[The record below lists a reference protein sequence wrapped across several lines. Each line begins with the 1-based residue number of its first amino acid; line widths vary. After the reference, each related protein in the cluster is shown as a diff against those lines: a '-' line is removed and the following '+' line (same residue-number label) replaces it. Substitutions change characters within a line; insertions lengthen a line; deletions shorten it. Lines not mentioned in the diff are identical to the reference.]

1 MLRLP
6 LYISVLWLL
15 LMDSSV
21 GQPQRGL
28 EPQPDKVE
36 RSVIQEV
43 DGYAL
48 LGEDMT
54 PRQARKLA
62 FANAKRQALEGAHTY
77 IKSQTGVRD
86 GKLQYDEIRTDAQG
100 AVTVL
105 DQRDHGLTEDNRYH
119 VWVKAKVVYTLVP
132 ISPQVS
138 DHALTE
144 SAAPL
149 TVKVWTDK
157 KHYREGEAIA
167 VFVQGNRDFYARVVN
182 LSATGQIIQLLPN
195 QHRSST
201 RFTGQTL
208 YRIPSESDQFALR
221 ALAPY
226 GEDRII
232 VYASEVPLGKVNMQH
247 RSGGLSAYAGTL
259 RELQAESFRT
269 MQISSPSGGQPDGA
283 AVYEAT
289 WIFTT
294 SK

>member
-1 MLRLP
+1 MLRLT
-6 LYISVLWLL
+6 LYISVVWLL
-15 LMDSSV
+15 LMDTGV
-21 GQPQRGL
+21 GQPQRRP
-28 EPQPDKVE
+28 EPRPDKVE

-86 GKLQYDEIRTDAQG
+86 GILQYDEIRTDAQG

-105 DQRDHGLTEDNRYH
+105 AQRDHGLTEDNRYH
-119 VWVKAKVVYTLVP
+119 VWVKAKVVYTLRP
-132 ISPQVS
+132 TSPQVS
-138 DHALTE
+138 DNALADP
-144 SAAPL
+144 AAPL
-149 TVKVWTDK
+149 TVNVWTDK
-157 KHYREGEAIA
+157 KHYREGEHIA

-182 LSATGQIIQLLPN
+182 LSAAGQIIQLLPN

-208 YRIPSESDQFALR
+208 YRIPSESDKFALR
-221 ALAPY
+221 AMSPF

-232 VYASEVPLGKVNMQH
+232 VYASEMPLGKVKMQN
-247 RSGGLSAYAGTL
+247 SGGGLSAYAGTL
-259 RELQAESFRT
+259 RELETESFRT
-269 MQISSPSGGQPDGA
+269 IQLSSRARGQPGGA

-289 WIFTT
+289 WTFTT
-294 SK
+294 SQ